1 VKTEDEVGQFV
12 RALLDSQGKFVEGG
26 EKIIDSM
33 VSLTDRLE
41 RWIHVAESVSEQMER
56 YADLCKELVETNRL
70 MLKAL
75 GNTQAAINENT
86 NRLDNFIGKLESYFG
101 SGAGLEYEN

>member
-1 VKTEDEVGQFV
+1 MSIENELGQYVHALVG
-12 RALLDSQGKFVEGG
+12 SQEKFAEGA

-41 RWIHVAESVSEQMER
+41 RWIHVAGSVTDQMER
-56 YADLCKELVETNRL
+56 YADLCNELVETNRL
-70 MLKAL
+70 
-75 GNTQAAINENT
+75 
-86 NRLDNFIGKLESYFG
+86 DSFIGKLESYFG

>member
-1 VKTEDEVGQFV
+1 
-12 RALLDSQGKFVEGG
+12 
-26 EKIIDSM
+26 M

-41 RWIHVAESVSEQMER
+41 RWIHVAESVTDQMER

-75 GNTQAAINENT
+75 GETQASINENT
-86 NRLDNFIGKLESYFG
+86 NRLDSFIGKLESYFG

>member
-1 VKTEDEVGQFV
+1 
-12 RALLDSQGKFVEGG
+12 
-26 EKIIDSM
+26 
-33 VSLTDRLE
+33 
-41 RWIHVAESVSEQMER
+41 MER

-75 GNTQAAINENT
+75 GETQASINENT
-86 NRLDNFIGKLESYFG
+86 NRLDSFIGKLESYFG

>member
-1 VKTEDEVGQFV
+1 MSIENELGQYVHALVG
-12 RALLDSQGKFVEGG
+12 SQEKFAEGA

-41 RWIHVAESVSEQMER
+41 RWIHVAGSVTDQMER
-56 YADLCKELVETNRL
+56 YADLCNELVETNRL

-75 GNTQAAINENT
+75 GDTQAAINENT
-86 NRLDNFIGKLESYFG
+86 NRLDSFIGRLESYFG

>member
-1 VKTEDEVGQFV
+1 VNIENELGQYV
-12 RALLDSQGKFVEGG
+12 HALLDSQGKFVEGA
-26 EKIIDSM
+26 ERIIDSM

-41 RWIHVAESVSEQMER
+41 RWIHVAESVTDQMER

-75 GNTQAAINENT
+75 GETQAAINENT
-86 NRLDNFIGKLESYFG
+86 NRLDSFIGKLESYFG